1 MEVEIYLKVDESKV
15 AAYQKLAEDLGDEIS
30 ITKPLKFE
38 DLGLS
43 PMENGKFQCLACSK
57 ILSRKQTAVDH
68 YKKLHTSSTN
78 QFEYKIQCPR
88 CSQEIAKSAL
98 NSHMNQKHG
107 IENFRQGFER
117 SFLPDAMESVQE
129 PAYAFENSVAKRKMP
144 KSTRFIHLYN
154 DPLSSLGKANASENP
169 AKREKIPLTS
179 NAKDMILATM
189 WDQDYYQNNNIKLEQ
204 CDNQEASEDLNI
216 KLEQSDKQEASEDL
230 NIKEEQE

>member
-1 MEVEIYLKVDESKV
+1 MEVEIYIKVDESKV

-43 PMENGKFQCLACSK
+43 PMQNGKFQCLACSK

-107 IENFRQGFER
+107 IENFRQG
-117 SFLPDAMESVQE
+117 Q
-129 PAYAFENSVAKRKMP
+129 
-144 KSTRFIHLYN
+144 T
-154 DPLSSLGKANASENP
+154 
-169 AKREKIPLTS
+169 
-179 NAKDMILATM
+179 
-189 WDQDYYQNNNIKLEQ
+189 
-204 CDNQEASEDLNI
+204 
-216 KLEQSDKQEASEDL
+216 
-230 NIKEEQE
+230 

>member
-1 MEVEIYLKVDESKV
+1 MEVEIYIKVDESKV
-15 AAYQKLAEDLGDEIS
+15 AAYQTLAEDLGDEIS

-68 YKKLHTSSTN
+68 YKKQHTSSTN

-107 IENFRQGFER
+107 IENFRQGFKR
-117 SFLPDAMESVQE
+117 SFLPDA
-129 PAYAFENSVAKRKMP
+129 
-144 KSTRFIHLYN
+144 
-154 DPLSSLGKANASENP
+154 SENP
-169 AKREKIPLTS
+169 AKKEKVPVS
-179 NAKDMILATM
+179 SFAKDMVLASM
-189 WDQDYYQNNNIKLEQ
+189 WDQDYYRNNNIKLEQ
-204 CDNQEASEDLNI
+204 SDDQEASEDLNI
-216 KLEQSDKQEASEDL
+216 KLEQSDDQEASENS
-230 NIKEEQE
+230 NIKQEEQG